1 MDAELDGLLNPA
13 SNKAL
18 PIPAKTSNVAGLV
31 IASVIGNLAN
41 QFSH

>member
-18 PIPAKTSNVAGLV
+18 PTPAKTSNVAGLV